1 MERKVIKMAESKAM
15 KEIHEIRERHY
26 EETKNM
32 PREEYIKS
40 IKERAS
46 HSKLKVMKNRKAIV

>member
-1 MERKVIKMAESKAM
+1 MMNKMKESKAM

-26 EETKNM
+26 KETKGM
-32 PREEYIKS
+32 SREEYIRS

-46 HSKLKVMKNRKAIV
+46 RSTLKAMSNKEAIYNY

>member
-1 MERKVIKMAESKAM
+1 VKESKAM

-32 PREEYIKS
+32 TRDEYIRS

-46 HSKLKVMKNRKAIV
+46 RSKLKIMSNKKAIV